1 MYQNTTS
8 LPPTAS
14 TILERSREVFL
25 NHWNTLLELRATAL
39 ATHDPDDI
47 HDLRVSSRRFRSAL
61 DLYFP
66 FAQKTPHTILKKRVR
81 ALTQTLGGLRNIDE
95 TLLFLKSAGSAN
107 DIPIDKVYIRLARQR
122 SRELKHINQALHLF
136 SHQSQELDNIVHK
149 MVKRMSDEFITERN
163 IFSILGYFSDF
174 SIRCYLPIH
183 ELNNISVNPT
193 RQEER
198 HSLRIAIK
206 KWRYFLEIV
215 SSVLDCDQTQLV
227 TQLKDY
233 QSVLGKMNDI
243 REFYPIF
250 DSLALSEKKRLL
262 LNEILKKEDAKL
274 FKSYLELVSSRPLS
288 YSFLI

>member
-1 MYQNTTS
+1 MYQNTMS

-14 TILERSREVFL
+14 TILERSREVFF
-25 NHWNTLLELRATAL
+25 NHWNTLLELRTTAL

-66 FAQKTPHTILKKRVR
+66 FAQKSPHTILKNKVR
-81 ALTQTLGGLRNIDE
+81 ALTQALGGLRNIDE
-95 TLLFLKSAGSAN
+95 ASLFLKTAGMVGDVSVDKICTKLEKQRVRDLKQIILSLHSFNQHSLDEIVQKMAN
-107 DIPIDKVYIRLARQR
+107 RI
-122 SRELKHINQALHLF
+122 SE
-136 SHQSQELDNIVHK
+136 
-149 MVKRMSDEFITERN
+149 EFISERN
-163 IFSILGYFSDF
+163 RFSILGYFSDF

-183 ELNNISVNPT
+183 ELSSITTNLD
-193 RQEER
+193 RHKER

-215 SSVLDCDQTQLV
+215 SSVFNCDQTLLV
-227 TQLKDY
+227 AQLKDY

-243 REFYPIF
+243 REFYHVF
-250 DSLALSEKKRLL
+250 AALGLSGEKQLL
-262 LNEILKKEDAKL
+262 LNEILKHEEAKL
-274 FKSYLELVSSRPLS
+274 MKSYLELVTSRPLS